1 MTRCADFWKKWR
13 KEPNFCGL
21 SPQAISEIKGY
32 LELVEKLTR
41 SGIQEETIFEMCP
54 SGACRPLLRLSDDE
68 TKTEGINYLI
78 RHLKDGEKV
87 TAKNLKATINAV
99 LKKDATCEVR
109 STHLRTEK
117 SPITADSPKG
127 TLPIKPD
134 SSTTPAAPEIQNA
147 PTAQDPH
154 ALSALIAGTVPPEPA
169 AHNPPPCKGG
179 GGCPHGMF
187 KPRVSKD
194 AIKGNMCDAIGIE
207 IAQLPGNVCPYDVKL
222 ARKSESAFVPASG
235 DLSVLAAKPVEI
247 PRPAY
252 KIVHRLS
259 TPAEVSDHTQQFVD
273 DLPDAAQANV
283 HALLK
288 ADAGHLFDGDPR
300 ELIIALL
307 DEKAETLS

>member
-179 GGCPHGMF
+179 GGCPHGKF

-222 ARKSESAFVPASG
+222 EKMARQLPEERPGFHTASNRPSFQGIPKASSDPGRTLTITFSPEEWDILKDIQRYVDEVDGFDPAVHF
-235 DLSVLAAKPVEI
+235 SVKKMGEQMGGA
-247 PRPAY
+247 
-252 KIVHRLS
+252 
-259 TPAEVSDHTQQFVD
+259 
-273 DLPDAAQANV
+273 
-283 HALLK
+283 
-288 ADAGHLFDGDPR
+288 
-300 ELIIALL
+300 
-307 DEKAETLS
+307 

>member
-1 MTRCADFWKKWR
+1 MTRCVDFWKKWR

-21 SPQAISEIKGY
+21 SSQAISEIKGY
-32 LELVEKLTR
+32 LELVEKIAKT
-41 SGIQEETIFEMCP
+41 GIPEETIFEMCP
-54 SGACRPLLRLSDDE
+54 SGACRPVLRLSDDE

-78 RHLKDGEKV
+78 SHLKSGEK
-87 TAKNLKATINAV
+87 INAKDLQAKLDSF
-99 LKKDATCEVR
+99 LKKGAKCEVR

-117 SPITADSPKG
+117 PPLPMENEPSTDRIVDTNKTIPI
-127 TLPIKPD
+127 PD
-134 SSTTPAAPEIQNA
+134 PARVQPSLA
-147 PTAQDPH
+147 AQQ
-154 ALSALIAGTVPPEPA
+154 AGAVPQEPPV
-169 AHNPPPCKGG
+169 HRPPPCLGG
-179 GGCPHGMF
+179 GGCDQ
-187 KPRVSKD
+187 KPSRFITDKVRG
-194 AIKGNMCDAIGIE
+194 AVCDAIGAPIN
-207 IAQLPGNVCPYDVKL
+207 QLPGNMCPYDAKL